1 MRFLFLTL
9 CTSDDSYK
17 GDYKLI
23 RQRIHILTSLGHQ
36 VDVLFFRPSFLL
48 SSFPSRLS
56 NPLPHEGQSL
66 LLRYSLPLALFSAP
80 FLFLSH
86 LIRQY
91 PIQTFLSRLIAF
103 QLRNQ
108 LQELS
113 LRYDQLHAF
122 HFRSYH
128 LVGTIPFTLPS
139 FFELI
144 DSYSLNYSRL
154 LLHPMSLLRQL
165 LVRFELK
172 RIRQLEHNL
181 IFNSINTL
189 HPVFV
194 SAVDAAFIS
203 STTPVRETHVVPLYV
218 NSPPFKPIHYDPYS
232 PLRLI
237 FFGNLDYPPNI
248 IAVQELL
255 AILKIAKSHHPDLRL
270 QLTVAGRNLPSSL
283 VNSSAGISNISF
295 ISPVDDMQT
304 VVTAHHLC
312 VLPMNI
318 SSGLQSKLI
327 ESFSWSMPVITTTTC
342 YSSLSSTLN
351 TSGNPHC
358 FLADTQAEFISILYS
373 IYIGQGDIN
382 SYTKQ
387 AYNLVL
393 EGLSFE
399 AVSSRY
405 EHLISSVNI

>member
-23 RQRIHILTSLGHQ
+23 RQRIHILKSLGHQ
-36 VDVLFFRPSFLL
+36 VDVLFFRPSFLP

-66 LLRYSLPLALFSAP
+66 LLRYSLPLALLSSP
-80 FLFLSH
+80 FILISH
-86 LIRQY
+86 LIMQY
-91 PIQTFLSRLIAF
+91 PIQTFLSRLISI

-113 LRYDQLHAF
+113 LCYDQLHAF

-128 LVGTIPFTLPS
+128 LIGTIPFALPT

-154 LLHPMSLLRQL
+154 LLHPTSLLRQL
-165 LVRFELK
+165 LLRFELK

-181 IFNSINTL
+181 IFNTINTL

-203 STTPVRETHVVPLYV
+203 SLTPVRETHVVPLYV
-218 NSPPFKPIHYDPYS
+218 NSPAFKPVHYDPYS

-237 FFGNLDYPPNI
+237 FFGNLNYPPNI

-255 AILKIAKSHHPDLRL
+255 AILKLAKSHYPDLRL

-283 VNSSAGISNISF
+283 VKSSAGIPNISF
-295 ISPVDDMQT
+295 LSPVDDMQT
-304 VVTAHHLC
+304 VVKAHHLC

-342 YSSLSSTLN
+342 YSSLSATLN
-351 TSGNPHC
+351 TSGTPHC
-358 FLADTQAEFISILYS
+358 FLADTQAEFISTLYS
-373 IYIGQGDIN
+373 IYIGQVDIN
-382 SYTKQ
+382 TYTTQ

-393 EGLSFE
+393 EGLSFD
-399 AVSSRY
+399 AVSSTY
-405 EHLISSVNI
+405 DQLISSVEM